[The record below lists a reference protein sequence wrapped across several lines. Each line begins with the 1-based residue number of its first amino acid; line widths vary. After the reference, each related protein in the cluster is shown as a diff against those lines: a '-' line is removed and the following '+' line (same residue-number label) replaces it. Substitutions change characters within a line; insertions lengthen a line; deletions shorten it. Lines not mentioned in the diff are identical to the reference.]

1 MNKKLGLQGDSGAE
15 TGFNFLLGLCTSLF
29 MLTCTERPRSWD
41 SIGMWLCNGEMIQ
54 GNVTCLTFLCAFGE
68 YLTLIPIPKAGFWAW
83 GFLCFTNHLDSCP
96 CKHSV
101 GALWQTLILFR
112 ALSITAGGMW
122 VSVSKWCCTAPSLQ
136 KPIHSSICFKLWHG
150 SCSPANTKGILQ
162 LGKACCLLSTPSRQT
177 QDKPRRECAEK
188 NLFLCSALAESPLAR
203 RQLVWGLWAWG
214 RDDRLSNCIFLHML
228 HFERIKEG
236 WNHWKDQ
243 AARVF
248 AANVKNLFA
257 ACALALSGVASLQ
270 VEQCCQADES
280 ISAAWMPWDVVGTD

>member
-15 TGFNFLLGLCTSLF
+15 TGFNFLLGLCTNLF

-136 KPIHSSICFKLWHG
+136 TDP
-150 SCSPANTKGILQ
+150 
-162 LGKACCLLSTPSRQT
+162 
-177 QDKPRRECAEK
+177 
-188 NLFLCSALAESPLAR
+188 LFHLFQALAWELQPCKH
-203 RQLVWGLWAWG
+203 Q
-214 RDDRLSNCIFLHML
+214 RD
-228 HFERIKEG
+228 
-236 WNHWKDQ
+236 
-243 AARVF
+243 
-248 AANVKNLFA
+248 
-257 ACALALSGVASLQ
+257 
-270 VEQCCQADES
+270 
-280 ISAAWMPWDVVGTD
+280 SAAGEGLLLAEYPK